1 MLKKTGITTL
11 AIIYTFTVFGFAL
24 NFHFCGDD
32 LYGVKFG
39 SVADSCCPKEAPL
52 GKMKCCKDSKV
63 DIKVT
68 DVHQTVS
75 TSFLSKIFIIELPRI
90 PFENYFTK
98 VPQVLIEQFPDRGP
112 PLLEKVAIYI
122 KNGLF
127 LI

>member
-1 MLKKTGITTL
+1 MLKKTGIITL
-11 AIIYTFTVFGFAL
+11 AILYTFAVFGFAL

-32 LYGVKFG
+32 LYGVKVG
-39 SVADSCCPKEAPL
+39 SAAHSCCPKEVPL

-68 DVHQTVS
+68 DLHQTES
-75 TSFLSKIFIIELPRI
+75 TSFLSRIFIIELPRI
-90 PFENYFTK
+90 SFQNYFSE

-122 KNGLF
+122 KNCLF